1 VVAAAD
7 MLEVVGQYTQLKKAG
22 ANYMARCPFHE
33 EKTPSFSVNPVEKL
47 YYCFGCGAGGDLLS
61 FVEKKENL
69 DFAQA
74 VEALADR
81 FGVRLDY
88 EETSVR
94 ADADRKRRDR
104 QLKVLEQACRYYE
117 RVLWETRAAQAARD
131 YLTGRG
137 LAEAVCRQY
146 RLGFSRPGWAHL
158 RDAAAKK
165 GFSERELT
173 DAGLVV
179 PGKKGGVY
187 DRFRGRL
194 MFPLA
199 DERGRVRGFGART
212 LGDDKPK
219 YLNSPETTLY
229 HKSEALFGLDQAKA
243 SAAKEDRLFVVEG
256 YTDVIA
262 LVQAGVTN
270 VVASMGTAFTEE
282 QLTRLKRHTHNL
294 FLCFD
299 ADAAGVGAM
308 SRALELAKR
317 HGLTVRVVRIPDGL
331 DPADFVLSGQ
341 DGEAFR
347 LLAGQA
353 QSLLQ
358 FQIHT
363 ELASHDLQTVDGRT
377 RAFAV
382 LRGILAQAASPIERD
397 EQVRYVADRLQL
409 SEDNVR
415 FLLSDEASAGVRRAA
430 LVGGAAGGGARQRPA
445 ARRTAEERVLMGTH
459 GLEVKFLAACLALP
473 EPGRDYLLA
482 IDEEFFSSAPSR
494 GAYLACVARLGAS
507 GAGNSGAGKTDERHG
522 KARGGHGSGGDA
534 DGGTSDAANDGIGG
548 AASDAAND
556 GTMAEVVV
564 RAAADPFTPI
574 VLQELF
580 LRVQEA
586 HVGRLIARLKV
597 AATRDDSEDEARL
610 IELES
615 TRRQIREEL
624 RVLPVEE

>member
-117 RVLWETRAAQAARD
+117 RVLWETRAAQAARV

-219 YLNSPETTLY
+219 YLNSPETMLY
-229 HKSEALFGLDQAKA
+229 HKSEALFGLDRAKA
-243 SAAKEDRLFVVEG
+243 SAARLDRLFVVEG
-256 YTDVIA
+256 YTDVVA

-282 QLTRLKRHTHNL
+282 QLKRLTRHTRNL

-299 ADAAGVGAM
+299 ADAAGLGAM
-308 SRALELAKR
+308 NRALELAR
-317 HGLTVRVVRIPDGL
+317 RLGATMRVVRVPDGL
-331 DPADFVLSGQ
+331 DPADYVLGGH
-341 DGEAFR
+341 DGEAFGA
-347 LLAGQA
+347 LAAQA
-353 QSLLQ
+353 QTLLQ
-358 FQIHT
+358 FQTHT
-363 ELASHDLQTVDGRT
+363 VLASHDLQTVDGRM

-382 LRGILAQAASPIERD
+382 LRGILAQAASPLERD
-397 EQVRYVADRLQL
+397 EEVRNVADRLQL

-415 FLLSDEASAGVRRAA
+415 FLLSDEAASADTRRAA
-430 LVGGAAGGGARQRPA
+430 LLGGAAGGGARQRPP
-445 ARRTAEERVLMGTH
+445 ARRSAEQRGLLGTH
-459 GLEVKFLAACLALP
+459 ELEVSFLAACLALP
-473 EPGRDYLLA
+473 DPGREYLLA
-482 IDEEFFSSAPSR
+482 IDEGFFSGEASR
-494 GAYLACVARLGAS
+494 AAYRAVVARLGAK
-507 GAGNSGAGKTDERHG
+507 GAGKTDEEHG
-522 KARGGHGSGGDA
+522 KVRNGDA
-534 DGGTSDAANDGIGG
+534 AD
-548 AASDAAND
+548 D
-556 GTMAEVVV
+556 GTMAAVVV
-564 RAAADPFTPI
+564 RAAAESFAPI
-574 VLQELF
+574 VLKELF
-580 LRVQEA
+580 LRVQEV
-586 HVGRLIARLKV
+586 HVGRLIVKLKAAV
-597 AATRDDSEDEARL
+597 ARDDSEVEARL

-624 RVLPVEE
+624 RGLPVED